1 MSLAWIYG
9 LIRQESRFIPMVSSS
24 VGAQGLMQVMPATA
38 DWLAKRLG
46 VSAYDRSLLTGLEM
60 NLVLGSAYL
69 HMLFADL
76 DSSYVLATAAY
87 NAGPAKARSW
97 RAALSESTESA
108 VFIETIPYY
117 ETRGYVKNV
126 LSNTL
131 TYSVLLGNPIKNFT
145 SFIGR
150 IHPSYATN
158 PNIP

>member
-1 MSLAWIYG
+1 
-9 LIRQESRFIPMVSSS
+9 
-24 VGAQGLMQVMPATA
+24 
-38 DWLAKRLG
+38 
-46 VSAYDRSLLTGLEM
+46 
-60 NLVLGSAYL
+60 
-69 HMLFADL
+69 MLFADL